1 MTSPWLAG
9 CLGTEEARTWVDDLT
24 RRGEPAIRDAL
35 EAASAAGRDDRAEC
49 CGLAAAEIVASACG
63 EPPDGLPDPARA
75 WVDAHGVPSDE
86 LVDLA
91 LQVVREISHS
101 SRADD
106 PDRSR
111 AVRDLRFRLGDVAA
125 A

>member
-1 MTSPWLAG
+1 VTGPWLAG
-9 CLGTEEARTWVDDLT
+9 CLGTDEAQTWVGDLT
-24 RRGEPAIRDAL
+24 QRGEPAIREAL
-35 EAASAAGRDDRAEC
+35 EAASASDHDDRAEC
-49 CGLAAAEIVASACG
+49 CALAAAEIVASACG
-63 EPPDGLPDPARA
+63 EPPDELPDPARA

-91 LQVVREISHS
+91 LRVVREISHS
-101 SRADD
+101 SEAGD
-106 PDRSR
+106 PDRRR